1 MKILKTVVL
10 KFGGSSVA
18 DNKKLNIVAE
28 KIINY
33 KNQNE
38 NVVVV
43 VSAQGKTT
51 NRLINESLELSKVP
65 DDREMDTLLSSGEQ
79 ISASKLSILLNKK
92 GYKAVSLMGW
102 QAGIKTSSV
111 HQNAKIESIYT
122 GRINRELKEGKIVI
136 IAGFQGVDQNGD
148 ITTLGRGGSD
158 TTATAIAAAINADK
172 CYIFSDVDG
181 IYSADPKIIE
191 EAKKLNQI
199 SYEEMGEISDAG
211 AKVLHNRCIKIG
223 QEFDTDIIAAG
234 TFEETEG
241 TKIVRQI
248 EQSKLK
254 SIVKNTNM
262 IRYILK
268 KPGFFDRK
276 ETYEI
281 YTEIIKENIP
291 LFHYRSNDD
300 IEFYIT
306 KENRNKLEKILETK
320 YSDYKYEDSK
330 KVIVSFIG
338 YGITNDNTYLS
349 KITEILNENKIEII
363 NIDINQTKI
372 EIITNEIDDE
382 IIKELHRKLIN

>member
-1 MKILKTVVL
+1 MNNLNTVVL

-33 KNQNE
+33 KKQND
-38 NVVVV
+38 NVIVV

-51 NRLINESLELSKVP
+51 NRLINESLELSRIP
-65 DDREMDTLLSSGEQ
+65 NDREMDTLLSSGEQ
-79 ISASKLSILLNKK
+79 VSASKLSILLNKK
-92 GYKAVSLMGW
+92 GYPSISLTGW
-102 QAGIKTSSV
+102 QAGIKTNDV
-111 HQNAKIESIYT
+111 HGNAKIECIYT
-122 GRINRELKEGKIVI
+122 GRIERELKSGKII
-136 IAGFQGVDQNGD
+136 IVAGFQGVDDNGD

-158 TTATAIAAAINADK
+158 TTAVAIASAIKADK

-181 IYSADPKIIE
+181 IYSADPRIVE
-191 EAKKLNQI
+191 GAKKLENI

-211 AKVLHNRCIKIG
+211 SKVLHNRCIKIG

-234 TFEETEG
+234 TFEDSEG
-241 TKIVRQI
+241 SRIVKDI
-248 EQSKLK
+248 EKSKVK

-281 YTEIIKENIP
+281 YTEIISNNIS
-291 LFHYRSNDD
+291 LFHFRSNDD

-306 KENRNKLEKILETK
+306 KDNRNKLEKILETK
-320 YSDYKYEDSK
+320 FGQYKYEDSK
-330 KVIVSFIG
+330 KVKLSVIG
-338 YGITNDNTYLS
+338 YGITNDNKCLL
-349 KITEILNENKIEII
+349 KITDLLESEKVEVIS
-363 NIDINQTKI
+363 IDMSQTKI
-372 EIITNEIDDE
+372 ELFLNDIDDSVV
-382 IIKELHRKLIN
+382 KKLHDILI